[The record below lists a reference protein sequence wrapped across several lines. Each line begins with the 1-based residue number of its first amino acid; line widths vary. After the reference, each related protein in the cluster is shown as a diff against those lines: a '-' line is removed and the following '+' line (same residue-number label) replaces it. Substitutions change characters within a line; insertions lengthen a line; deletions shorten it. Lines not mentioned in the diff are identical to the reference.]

1 MAKKNKS
8 PNYPNKSPKLLIYLL
23 FSIVL
28 KQCQNQDNISNI
40 QLKLQGKGV
49 INLFSYNFEYMPNKI
64 VINGEDLSS
73 IESKYN
79 FSNSENDIYDVVL
92 IWYSYLNS
100 TKEMFKGCSNI
111 IEIDFSEFIADRIIN
126 MEKMFSGCSSLQYLD
141 LSNINILNVEN
152 SENIFSECSSL
163 KYINIKSAKLN
174 EEIKKQIIGI
184 NSLEIIYNNE
194 EDFFLNEFSDNEN
207 IICYEENEAI
217 NDNINENKHNC
228 LIKSESTI
236 KNLCRICG
244 QNLFEFFIDDN
255 SDIIMNQ

>member
-1 MAKKNKS
+1 
-8 PNYPNKSPKLLIYLL
+8 
-23 FSIVL
+23 
-28 KQCQNQDNISNI
+28 
-40 QLKLQGKGV
+40 
-49 INLFSYNFEYMPNKI
+49 MPNKI

-163 KYINIKSAKLN
+163 KYINIKSAELK

-207 IICYEENEAI
+207 IIC
-217 NDNINENKHNC
+217 
-228 LIKSESTI
+228 
-236 KNLCRICG
+236 
-244 QNLFEFFIDDN
+244 
-255 SDIIMNQ
+255 